1 MFLNEVHGL
10 MLSCVGYEPYSE
22 SWAGTRTTSPSQ
34 PRIGVVSDE
43 VSSPEDV
50 AHEVT
55 DSRRDRFFAFCVSAV
70 PQRVPKFEP
79 DPYWPK
85 QLPNNWMLGE
95 VGGIFVDSHDHIWVN
110 SRLVNR
116 KGRRLDGIL
125 PYSTV

>member
-1 MFLNEVHGL
+1 MI
-10 MLSCVGYEPYSE
+10 
-22 SWAGTRTTSPSQ
+22 A
-34 PRIGVVSDE
+34 
-43 VSSPEDV
+43 
-50 AHEVT
+50 
-55 DSRRDRFFAFCVSAV
+55 FFAFCVSAV
-70 PQRVPKFEP
+70 PQRVLKFEP

-116 KGRRLDGIL
+116 KGRQLDGIL